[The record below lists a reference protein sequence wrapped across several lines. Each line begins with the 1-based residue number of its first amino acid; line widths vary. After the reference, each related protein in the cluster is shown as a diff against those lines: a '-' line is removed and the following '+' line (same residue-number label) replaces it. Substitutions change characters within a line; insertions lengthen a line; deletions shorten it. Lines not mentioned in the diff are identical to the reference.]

1 MRSWHSRVALA
12 LVLVALAL
20 APAAAQTDLA
30 RVLVGKWEGEVQM
43 AGGTYPRTLIIR
55 SVEQRGRMSMVDA
68 AYGGKGGD
76 YGGAGT
82 GIEPVD
88 LMLETVRDDVI
99 VRFRTVE
106 NWAVKLTLYKDGKHL
121 LGAMFIPMSRGGAQ
135 GINPVKLEK
144 VE

>member
-1 MRSWHSRVALA
+1 MTSWHSRIVVA
-12 LVLVALAL
+12 LVLVVLAL
-20 APAAAQTDLA
+20 TPSAAQTDLA
-30 RVLVGKWEGEVQM
+30 KVLVGKWEGEVQM
-43 AGGTYPRTLIIR
+43 AGGTYPRTLNIKSI
-55 SVEQRGRMSMVDA
+55 EERGRMARVDA
-68 AYGGKGGD
+68 EYGGKGSD

-88 LMLETVRDDVI
+88 LMLETVRGDVI

-121 LGAMFIPMSRGGAQ
+121 FGAMFIPMSRGGAQ